1 MPSWEWASDGSAVT
15 IAGQLF
21 RVAKDRL
28 STLPQYILQLGHAVG
43 AVETLQA
50 ANDSFREGRAASYRD
65 AFQRAGDLSI
75 ELSGGKAEL
84 DRIREDVAQYFDPP
98 IDWDH
103 FAGAPDLAKRFQIEA
118 FDTVV
123 KCHGQ

>member
-28 STLPQYILQLGHAVG
+28 STLPDHTVKLGHAL
-43 AVETLQA
+43 AAIETLQA
-50 ANDSFREGRAASYRD
+50 ATDAFRDGKAASYAD
-65 AFQRAGDLSI
+65 AFRRTGDLAL
-75 ELSGGKAEL
+75 ELAGGKVEL
-84 DRIREDVAQYFDPP
+84 DRIRQEVAQYFDPP
-98 IDWDH
+98 IDWSH
-103 FAGAPDLAKRFQIEA
+103 FAGADDLARRFQTEA